1 MTRAL
6 AVAALLFCACGGDDD
21 GGGDAADVSFVDG
34 STAADASA
42 AANHLGETCS
52 DADPCPADHQCIYLS
67 VGNPDLGYCSP
78 ICAGDQDCRDGYT
91 GPATGT
97 LTCFV
102 PDHPDACTIACETTD
117 DCPGELACVATG
129 GPFSVCTTE

>member
-6 AVAALLFCACGGDDD
+6 AVAALLLCACGGDDD
-21 GGGDAADVSFVDG
+21 GGGDVEDVSFID
-34 STAADASA
+34 AAPGPDASA
-42 AANHLGETCS
+42 SNHLGETCS
-52 DADPCPADHQCIYLS
+52 DADPCPADHQCIYLG

-102 PDHPDACTIACETTD
+102 PDHPDACTIGCETGD
-117 DCPGELACVATG
+117 DCPGDLVCVETG

>member
-6 AVAALLFCACGGDDD
+6 AIAALLLFACGGDDD
-21 GGGDAADVSFVDG
+21 GGGDGSGSVDAAPAIDG
-34 STAADASA
+34 SA

-52 DADPCPADHQCIYLS
+52 DADPCPADHQCIYLT

-78 ICAGDQDCRDGYT
+78 MCAGDQDCRDGYT

-97 LTCFV
+97 LSCFV
-102 PDHPDACTIACETTD
+102 PDHPDACTIACETSD
-117 DCPGELACVATG
+117 DCPGDLVCVETG

>member
-1 MTRAL
+1 MRAL
-6 AVAALLFCACGGDDD
+6 ALCVVVLLAGCGGDDD
-21 GGGDAADVSFVDG
+21 GGDTSAPDAAGSVDAASG
-34 STAADASA
+34 SS
-42 AANHLGETCS
+42 NHLGETCS

-78 ICAGDQDCRDGYT
+78 ICASNEDCSDGYT

-102 PDHPDACTIACETTD
+102 PDQPDACTIGCDDAA
-117 DCPGELACVATG
+117 DCPGELACVETG